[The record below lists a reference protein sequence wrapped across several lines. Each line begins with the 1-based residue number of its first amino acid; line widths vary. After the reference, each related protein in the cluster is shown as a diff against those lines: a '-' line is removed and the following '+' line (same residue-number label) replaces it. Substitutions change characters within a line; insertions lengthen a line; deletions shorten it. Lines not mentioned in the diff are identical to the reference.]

1 MSVLL
6 LGKPQFENCWNIFCI
21 LHLCQQRSTDSK
33 LWFFQLSC
41 TDVRTGPQEG
51 WAPNN
56 WCSADTLATWCEK
69 PTHWKRPWCLE
80 RLRVGGEG
88 GETGDEMVGW
98 HHRLSG
104 HESEQTLGD
113 SEGQGGLVD
122 AKSWTWLSEQQ
133 QQQIRNCQTS
143 KENVTSSFRVCL
155 AWDAKM
161 KIP

>member
-21 LHLCQQRSTDSK
+21 LHLCQQRSTESK

-41 TDVRTGPQEG
+41 TDVRAGPQEG
-51 WAPNN
+51 WAPKN
-56 WCSADTLATWCEK
+56 WCSADTVATWCEK

-104 HESEQTLGD
+104 HEFEQTLGD
-113 SEGQGGLVD
+113 RKDREAWLMQRVGYDWVNNNSSRLGTVRQ
-122 AKSWTWLSEQQ
+122 ARKMWQALSE
-133 QQQIRNCQTS
+133 S
-143 KENVTSSFRVCL
+143 V
-155 AWDAKM
+155 
-161 KIP
+161 